1 MKTLEFHEVNNLDVI
16 NYEEILEEVK
26 SLVDRLALI
35 KTDIKLESIPKEKL
49 SDDIS
54 DVREDFHAWEAD
66 WKPRGNVG
74 KLCPYLVNNFS

>member
-35 KTDIKLESIPKEKL
+35 NTDIKLESIPRDEL

-54 DVREDFHAWEAD
+54 DIREDFNALGAD
-66 WKPRGNVG
+66 WMPRGNVSCV
-74 KLCPYLVNNFS
+74 LIS